1 MMDYYSSLANVES
14 LQAMTNAFASTQAQI
29 DYHRQQL
36 MNQQSFSN
44 YMPSPLFNPLDY
56 RIWQYH
62 PTGPKS
68 GRPVYKD
75 LSDCWIV
82 IAFES
87 GPLKLLEIELK

>member
-1 MMDYYSSLANVES
+1 MMDYCSSLANVAF
-14 LQAMTNAFASTQAQI
+14 LQSRVNAFASTQDQT

-36 MNQQSFSN
+36 MNQQPFSN

-56 RIWQYH
+56 HIWQYR

-75 LSDCWIV
+75 LVDCWIV